1 MSIIAKKERK
11 SYSAAPEGL
20 HAAVCCDVVDLGD
33 VETSF
38 GPKHKV
44 EFRWMLEETDPKSN
58 LPYMVTARYNL
69 SLHEKARLR
78 AMLEGWRGKKFT
90 EEELDGFDL
99 EAVLGANCQIQVI
112 HNLGDEGQVYANV
125 QVVIPAAKGAPK
137 LTINRDYV
145 RVALRDKNKPAA
157 EEYEATEDDMPF

>member
-1 MSIIAKKERK
+1 MSIIAKKEKK

-33 VETSF
+33 VETAF

-44 EFRWMLEETDPKSN
+44 EFRWMLEEIDPKSN

-69 SLHEKARLR
+69 SLHEKSRLR
-78 AMLEGWRGKKFT
+78 PMLEGWRGRKFT
-90 EEELDGFDL
+90 EEELEGFDL
-99 EAVLGANCQIQVI
+99 ESVVGANCQIQVI
-112 HNLGDEGQVYANV
+112 HNLGDEGQLYANV
-125 QVVIPAAKGAPK
+125 QVVIPPAKGAPK

-145 RVALRDKNKPAA
+145 RVALREKNRAA
-157 EEYEATEDDMPF
+157 EEQVEDEDVPF